1 MDFEEAVKI
10 RGEEKTNY
18 VRSMFDSIASNYDL
32 VNLLISLGQTS
43 LWRNN
48 ALKKLQLKG
57 DERLLDVGCA
67 SGIVCKILKQKHPF
81 LKIEGMDLSPEMI
94 LEAQKKYPQIEFFE
108 GDVMAIPRK
117 DKDFD
122 VLTTV
127 YTLRNFPNLEESLNE
142 MVRTLK
148 PGGKL
153 LILDAFPPK
162 SKLFSFFHR
171 LWMQKI
177 VPFLVRP
184 FADPEPYRYLG
195 ESIFK
200 HVSVDIVVEHL
211 TSNNMEITELKNYS
225 FKSAAA
231 IIALKK

>member
-81 LKIEGMDLSPEMI
+81 LKIQGMDLSPEMI

-162 SKLFSFFHR
+162 SKLFSFFH
-171 LWMQKI
+171 L
-177 VPFLVRP
+177 
-184 FADPEPYRYLG
+184 
-195 ESIFK
+195 
-200 HVSVDIVVEHL
+200 
-211 TSNNMEITELKNYS
+211 
-225 FKSAAA
+225 
-231 IIALKK
+231 